1 MNLPNQLS
9 LLRIFLT
16 PFFILL
22 LFIDTGLSR
31 LGAFIVFTLASLTDW
46 YDGYTARKFGYI
58 STWGKFLDPLADKV
72 LVSSG
77 LICFSILKYIPVWMV
92 IVIVVRDFLV
102 TGLRSYAIFKK
113 KPIETNKFAKAKTF
127 TQFLTLYF
135 IFLFHLFVRGGV
147 QDNKVIVFIR
157 EINLI
162 SLLMY
167 VVILLTVISGI
178 IYLIGNRSHLRQ
190 MGGDIYRI
198 FVPSD
203 I

>member
-9 LLRIFLT
+9 LLRILLT

-22 LFIDTGLSR
+22 LFIDTSLSR

-135 IFLFHLFVRGGV
+135 IFLFHLFVRGGF
-147 QDNKVIVFIR
+147 QDNKVVVFIR

-162 SLLMY
+162 SLFMY
-167 VVILLTVISGI
+167 VVTCS
-178 IYLIGNRSHLRQ
+178 R
-190 MGGDIYRI
+190 
-198 FVPSD
+198 
-203 I
+203 

>member
-9 LLRIFLT
+9 LLRILLT

-22 LFIDTGLSR
+22 LFIDTALSR
-31 LGAFIVFTLASLTDW
+31 VGAFIVFTLASLTDW

-72 LVSSG
+72 LVASG

-92 IVIVVRDFLV
+92 VVIVARDFLITV
-102 TGLRSYAIFKK
+102 LRSYAIFKK

-127 TQFLTLYF
+127 AQFVTLYL
-135 IFLFHLFVRGGV
+135 IFLFHLFIRGGV
-147 QDNKVIVFIR
+147 QENKIIVFIR
-157 EINLI
+157 EISLI
-162 SLLMY
+162 SIFMY
-167 VVILLTVISGI
+167 IVTLLTVISGI

-190 MGGDIYRI
+190 MGSDIYRI